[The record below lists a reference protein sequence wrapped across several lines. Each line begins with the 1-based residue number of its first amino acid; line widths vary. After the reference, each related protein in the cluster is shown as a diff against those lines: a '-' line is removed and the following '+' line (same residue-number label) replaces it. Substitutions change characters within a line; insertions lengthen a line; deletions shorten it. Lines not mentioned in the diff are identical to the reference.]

1 MRRYSRKRG
10 RKSDNSIAGAL
21 LSLFFLLPLLSI
33 LNAPKKKYKPN
44 KKPMTLDETIDN
56 HFDK

>member
-1 MRRYSRKRG
+1 MKRYGRRRG
-10 RKSDNSIAGAL
+10 RKSDYGVAGAL

-33 LNAPKKKYKPN
+33 MNRPKKKYK
-44 KKPMTLDETIDN
+44 KKNLTLDESIDK

>member
-1 MRRYSRKRG
+1 MKRYSRKRG
-10 RKSDNSIAGAL
+10 RKSDNSVAGAL

-33 LNAPKKKYKPN
+33 LNAPKKKYK
-44 KKPMTLDETIDN
+44 KKPLTLDETIDK

>member
-1 MRRYSRKRG
+1 MRYSRKRG
-10 RKSDNSIAGAL
+10 HKSDNSIAGAL

-33 LNAPKKKYKPN
+33 LNAPKKKYKP
-44 KKPMTLDETIDN
+44 KKKQMTLDESIDK

>member
-10 RKSDNSIAGAL
+10 RKSDYGVAGAL
-21 LSLFFLLPLLSI
+21 LSLFFLLPILSI
-33 LNAPKKKYKPN
+33 MNRPKKKYK
-44 KKPMTLDETIDN
+44 KKPLTLDETIDK

>member
-1 MRRYSRKRG
+1 MKRYSRKRG
-10 RKSDNSIAGAL
+10 RKSDYGVAGAL

-33 LNAPKKKYKPN
+33 LNAPKKKYKPK
-44 KKPMTLDETIDN
+44 KKPMTLDESIDN

>member
-1 MRRYSRKRG
+1 MKRYSRKRG
-10 RKSDNSIAGAL
+10 RKSDYGVAGAL
-21 LSLFFLLPLLSI
+21 LSLFFLLPILSI
-33 LNAPKKKYKPN
+33 LNAPKKKYKPK

>member
-33 LNAPKKKYKPN
+33 INRPKKKYK
-44 KKPMTLDETIDN
+44 KKPLTLDETIDK

>member
-1 MRRYSRKRG
+1 MRYSRKRG

-33 LNAPKKKYKPN
+33 MSKPKKKYK
-44 KKPMTLDETIDN
+44 KKPLTLDETIDK

>member
-1 MRRYSRKRG
+1 MRYSRKRG

-33 LNAPKKKYKPN
+33 LNAPKKKYK
-44 KKPMTLDETIDN
+44 KKPLTLDETIDK

>member
-1 MRRYSRKRG
+1 MRYSRKRG

-33 LNAPKKKYKPN
+33 LNAPKKKYKP
-44 KKPMTLDETIDN
+44 KKKLMTLDESIDK

>member
-33 LNAPKKKYKPN
+33 MNRPKKKYK
-44 KKPMTLDETIDN
+44 KKPLTLDETIDK

>member
-1 MRRYSRKRG
+1 MRYSRKRG

-33 LNAPKKKYKPN
+33 LNAPKKKYKP
-44 KKPMTLDETIDN
+44 KKKRMTLDESIDK

>member
-33 LNAPKKKYKPN
+33 MSKPKKKYK
-44 KKPMTLDETIDN
+44 KKALTLDETIDK